1 MTDPIEAM
9 TRAFAIADA
18 KEGCLEILFGSES
31 YMEKARECAA
41 AALAALSETHVVV
54 PKDRLVPVG
63 WMYHKELSPTLMQ
76 HSFQEVRQP
85 ERVEDGWT
93 ETPLYTLE
101 GIKP

>member
-41 AALAALSETHVVV
+41 IRAIKLWE
-54 PKDRLVPVG
+54 
-63 WMYHKELSPTLMQ
+63 
-76 HSFQEVRQP
+76 
-85 ERVEDGWT
+85 
-93 ETPLYTLE
+93 E
-101 GIKP
+101 GFGK